1 LEEALMLAIKYGN
14 LSGIMFGL
22 GQTLISC
29 LLSLIFY
36 FGALMIQHHIVT
48 VLNLYT
54 AIYAIMFAG
63 VQAGGNML
71 FVAKLSVAKNAAYHY
86 FENIS
91 HDNNGILDDSICIYN
106 N

>member
-1 LEEALMLAIKYGN
+1 MAVKYGN

-29 LLSLIFY
+29 LLSLIFF
-36 FGALMIQHHIVT
+36 FGALMIKKDIVT

-71 FVAKLSVAKNAAYHY
+71 FLSRLSVSKYAACNY
-86 FENIS
+86 F
-91 HDNNGILDDSICIYN
+91 
-106 N
+106 

>member
-1 LEEALMLAIKYGN
+1 LALAIKYGN
-14 LSGIMFGL
+14 LSGIMFGF

-29 LLSLIFY
+29 LFSLIFY
-36 FGALMIQHHIVT
+36 CGALMIQHNIVT

-71 FVAKLSVAKNAAYHY
+71 FVSRLAVAKNAAFHY
-86 FENIS
+86 FENI
-91 HDNNGILDDSICIYN
+91 HRENNEVL
-106 N
+106 

>member
-1 LEEALMLAIKYGN
+1 MAIKYGN

-29 LLSLIFY
+29 LLSLIFF
-36 FGALMIQHHIVT
+36 FGALMIKQGIVS

-71 FVAKLSVAKNAAYHY
+71 FLAKLGAAKIAACNY
-86 FENIS
+86 F
-91 HDNNGILDDSICIYN
+91 
-106 N
+106 

>member
-1 LEEALMLAIKYGN
+1 MAIKYGN

-29 LLSLIFY
+29 LLSLIFF
-36 FGALMIQHHIVT
+36 FGALMIKQGIVT

-71 FVAKLSVAKNAAYHY
+71 FLSRLSASKTAACHY
-86 FENIS
+86 F
-91 HDNNGILDDSICIYN
+91 
-106 N
+106 